1 MNIFSNYIPNKFVII
16 GNTDPPWMTE
26 RIKNKMFKKNCI
38 YKSYISNGKTAIDY
52 QKLHDI
58 GSEISQMISKRKK
71 EYYDQLSK
79 KLNDPLTSSKTYW
92 SMLKTFYSGTKIPLI
107 PPIII
112 DNKVIR
118 NFREKAN
125 VFNIFFALQ
134 CMAIVNDSILPS
146 TIIYRTENRLSTISF
161 KDEDVLKII
170 KSLNINKA
178 HGHDD
183 ISIRLLQIC
192 GAEVVKPLSLI
203 FKNCIQYG
211 IFPNL

>member
-1 MNIFSNYIPNKFVII
+1 MNNFSNYIPSKFVTID
-16 GNTDPPWMTE
+16 NKDPPWMTE
-26 RIKNKMFKKNCI
+26 RIKNKIFKKDYI

-112 DNKVIR
+112 DNKVIK
-118 NFREKAN
+118 NFREKTNAT
-125 VFNIFFALQ
+125 Q
-134 CMAIVNDSILPS
+134 YMSHVNDSILPS
-146 TIIYRTENRLSTISF
+146 TIMYRTENRFSTISF
-161 KDEDVLKII
+161 KDEDALKII
-170 KSLNINKA
+170 KSLYKQ
-178 HGHDD
+178 
-183 ISIRLLQIC
+183 S
-192 GAEVVKPLSLI
+192 SWS
-203 FKNCIQYG
+203 
-211 IFPNL
+211 

>member
-1 MNIFSNYIPNKFVII
+1 MNNFSNYIPSKFVTID
-16 GNTDPPWMTE
+16 NKDPPWMTE
-26 RIKNKMFKKNCI
+26 RIKNKIFKKDYI

-92 SMLKTFYSGTKIPLI
+92 SILKTFYSGTKIPLI

-112 DNKVIR
+112 DKKVIT

-125 VFNIFFALQ
+125 FFNNFFCFAMYSH
-134 CMAIVNDSILPS
+134 C
-146 TIIYRTENRLSTISF
+146 T
-161 KDEDVLKII
+161 
-170 KSLNINKA
+170 
-178 HGHDD
+178 
-183 ISIRLLQIC
+183 
-192 GAEVVKPLSLI
+192 
-203 FKNCIQYG
+203 
-211 IFPNL
+211 